1 MPSATFTHTARAASE
16 THDIWLRLQVPD
28 TWSNIG
34 PIEKVWDPVHR
45 GDQLE
50 SYRWQT
56 TVGPTSYKGI
66 ARVVEA
72 VEPRYMRLDLD
83 AGEMAGTLTT
93 ELEHNGEG
101 STRVT
106 VTLKVVSRGMLS
118 TLFFPVVSD
127 AVGRGLPRQVEQFAA
142 SFED

>member
-1 MPSATFTHTARAASE
+1 MPSASFTHTAHASSE
-16 THDIWLRLQVPD
+16 PHAVWQRLQLAD

-34 PIEKVWDPVHR
+34 PIEKVWDPVHQ
-45 GDQLE
+45 GDLLR

-56 TVGPTSYKGI
+56 TVGPTSYKGT
-66 ARVVEA
+66 ATVLEA
-72 VEPRYMRLDLD
+72 VAPHKMRLDLD

-93 ELEHNGEG
+93 ELAQNGDG
-101 STRVT
+101 TTRVT

-127 AVGRGLPRQVEQFAA
+127 AVGRGLPRQVDEFAA
-142 SFED
+142 SF